1 MYRVPPCTYH
11 FAILQSFP
19 YPECIITAPAPYT
32 PTEFEK
38 VTYYYGIPPDPP
50 ELLYRSNWADTPFYR
65 PTGGRFQHIPAKTAH
80 GIFNTPLNPVWRTV
94 APQIRDELKR
104 RKIRYSAIH
113 TARFASEDGK
123 GLITVTE
130 NRKKDTLGPVVIWI
144 AVHPGSTT
152 AEDAHLASPA
162 ILALLEAH
170 GVRGTVVEWY
180 EGAVRRL

>member
-1 MYRVPPCTYH
+1 
-11 FAILQSFP
+11 
-19 YPECIITAPAPYT
+19 PYT

-38 VTYYYGIPPDPP
+38 VTYYYGISLDPP

-94 APQIRDELKR
+94 APEIRDELKR

-113 TARFASEDGK
+113 TARFARTHSG
-123 GLITVTE
+123 V
-130 NRKKDTLGPVVIWI
+130 GPVVIWI

-180 EGAVRRL
+180 EGR